1 MRYTW
6 DNTKRKSNLK
16 KHWLDFADAE
26 IVFEGL
32 TLTIPDNRFDYGEDR
47 FITFGMLDGVI
58 VIIAH
63 TERGDETRIISLRKA
78 TKHEEIIYFKTIG
91 N

>member
-16 KHWLDFADAE
+16 KHRLDFADAE

-47 FITFGMLDGVI
+47 FITFGMLDGVV

-63 TERGDETRIISLRKA
+63 TERSDETRIISLRKA
-78 TKHEEIIYFKTIG
+78 TKHEEIIYFKTLG

>member
-6 DNTKRKSNLK
+6 DDTKRKNNIK
-16 KHWLDFADAE
+16 KHHLDFADAE
-26 IVFEGL
+26 IIFEGL

-47 FITFGMLDGVI
+47 FISFGMLDNAI

-63 TERGDETRIISLRKA
+63 TERGDETRIISMRKA
-78 TKHEEIIYFKTIG
+78 SKHEEIIYFKSLG

>member
-1 MRYTW
+1 MEC
-6 DNTKRKSNLK
+6 
-16 KHWLDFADAE
+16 APE

-47 FITFGMLDGVI
+47 FIKFGMLDGVV
-58 VIIAH
+58 VIMVH
-63 TERGDETRIISLRKA
+63 TERGDAIRIISMRKA
-78 TKHEEIIYFKTIG
+78 SKHEEIIYFKTLG

>member
-1 MRYTW
+1 MRYSW
-6 DNTKRKSNLK
+6 DETKRENNLK
-16 KHWLDFADAE
+16 KHRLDFADAE

-47 FITFGMLDGVI
+47 FITFGMLDGVV
-58 VIIAH
+58 VIMVH
-63 TERGDETRIISLRKA
+63 TERGDAIRIISMRKA
-78 TKHEEIIYFKTIG
+78 SKHEENIYFKTLG